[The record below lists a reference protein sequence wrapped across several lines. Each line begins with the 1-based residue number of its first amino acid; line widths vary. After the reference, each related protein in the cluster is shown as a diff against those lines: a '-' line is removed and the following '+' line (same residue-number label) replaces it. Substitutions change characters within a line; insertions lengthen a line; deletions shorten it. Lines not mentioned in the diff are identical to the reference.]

1 MRFIKWSL
9 MVFCFIVCLASPSY
23 PFDPYKTNIGGF
35 GPRIAGA
42 RLGVKMSLRDIVRW
56 RANLRG
62 LPFMLEVNSENI
74 SGRKPSD
81 IGSIS
86 ILMKGND
93 RNITGFEVVSATRK
107 LYPLRNERMKLPDLL
122 AEIEKA
128 GVETVTLRGSN
139 RRVREDC
146 IAFTED
152 LRVASVRIRRS
163 DFGAGNMDH
172 EAFVREFAKDYSLPE
187 MRRRGITWGYRNERE
202 GWLVMYHGFGDGIFE
217 LAPIIT
223 D

>member
-1 MRFIKWSL
+1 MSL
-9 MVFCFIVCLASPSY
+9 MVFCLVISLASPS
-23 PFDPYKTNIGGF
+23 FSLDPYKTNNGGF
-35 GPRIAGA
+35 GPRVAGT

-56 RANLRG
+56 RVNLRG
-62 LPFMLEVNSENI
+62 LPFTLEVNSERMP
-74 SGRKPSD
+74 GRKPSET
-81 IGSIS
+81 GSIS

-93 RNITGFEVVSATRK
+93 RDFSGFEIVSATRK

-163 DFGAGNMDH
+163 DFGAGDVGH
-172 EAFVREFAKDYSLPE
+172 EEFVRKLTEAYSLPE
-187 MRRRGITWGYRNERE
+187 MKRRGSSWGFRNERE
-202 GWLVMYHGFGDGIFE
+202 GWRITYHGFGDGIFE
-217 LAPIIT
+217 IAPIIT